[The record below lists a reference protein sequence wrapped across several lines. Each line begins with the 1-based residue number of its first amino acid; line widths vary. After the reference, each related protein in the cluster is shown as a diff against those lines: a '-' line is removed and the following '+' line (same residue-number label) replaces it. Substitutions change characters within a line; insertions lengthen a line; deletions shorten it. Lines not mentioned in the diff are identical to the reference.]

1 MTTDS
6 SIPRS
11 GRSARAMRLPL
22 VVALAALLVLIA
34 APSAFASGTP
44 GGITITPKTGSAG
57 TQVQI
62 TGLRFDPN
70 THIPVGFSADSSCP
84 SSFTPLG
91 TASTDSNGT
100 FTPNPTIFTWP
111 STGTGTAA
119 GVYTI
124 CFTDKNGTHASTA
137 QFEVTGGGTNPT
149 PTLTPTPPTGGTTTP
164 TVTPT
169 AGPKAHV
176 SVTSPVPAG
185 GMVLISGTGFLTAT
199 PGTSGRSLAPA
210 TTTTPTT
217 SATPGQV
224 AISVGPANSNG
235 CNTQVTTLTP
245 NADGSFSVFV
255 RAPQVTT
262 NTHFTIAASSPVG
275 KCASATHYD
284 HVDLLISSG
293 ATQPTFGVATPGSGT
308 PVPVLPTFA
317 PSATVTPTPGGGG
330 SGSPTVVIY
339 CLIGLLVLLGI
350 LLLGLLFA
358 RASNR
363 NRAVTIRERNTPV
376 TDATAQTG
384 PGAVQRDIY
393 AVDPRGRQ
401 TPVAQD
407 VFEVEEEPLN
417 DGGR

>member
-6 SIPRS
+6 SIPRN

-34 APSAFASGTP
+34 APSAFASGTL
-44 GGITITPKTGSAG
+44 GGITVTPKTGSAG
-57 TQVQI
+57 TKVQFF
-62 TGLRFDPN
+62 GSKFDPN
-70 THIPVGFSADSSCP
+70 TQIPVGFSADSTCP
-84 SSFTPLG
+84 SNFTPLG
-91 TASTDSNGT
+91 TATTDGGGT
-100 FTPNPTIFTWP
+100 FSPNPTTFTWP
-111 STGTGTAA
+111 STGTGTTA

-149 PTLTPTPPTGGTTTP
+149 PTFTLTPSSGTSTP

-169 AGPKAHV
+169 AGSKAHV

-185 GMVLISGTGFLTAT
+185 GMVLISGTGFLTVA
-199 PGTSGRSLAPA
+199 PQTSGRSLVPVTTITN
-210 TTTTPTT
+210 TTTT
-217 SATPGQV
+217 SGQV

-245 NADGSFSVFV
+245 HADGSFSVFV

-284 HVDLLISSG
+284 HADLLISSG
-293 ATQPTFGVATPGSGT
+293 ATQPTFGLATPGSGT

-330 SGSPTVVIY
+330 NSGPTVLIY

-376 TDATAQTG
+376 ADATAQTG